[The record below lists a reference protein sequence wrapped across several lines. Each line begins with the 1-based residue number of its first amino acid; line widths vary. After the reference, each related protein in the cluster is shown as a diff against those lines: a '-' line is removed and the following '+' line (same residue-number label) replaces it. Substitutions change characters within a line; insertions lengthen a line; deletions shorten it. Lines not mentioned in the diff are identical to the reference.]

1 MEELSRTKA
10 KMNEVKYVENISQV
24 LQVPLGKVHRYLLGK
39 PFTDSRRGWYL
50 MDVAQI
56 LKLLPSPPARLLD
69 LGIGSGWTSKI
80 FAKSGYSVVGLDIA
94 PAMIDLAVSNCRE
107 LTNVDLYVCDYEA
120 EISYGKFGC
129 AVIYDALHHST
140 DEGRLIKNIYDSLED
155 GGVLITAE
163 PGRGHSKTPEAVEAV
178 KDYGTT
184 ERDMEFSLQKKVMKR
199 VGFSQVK
206 QFLRLSELPLEDVST
221 EAGSA
226 LQLKHYEALDY
237 NTKEGGFTSLVVA
250 IK

>member
-1 MEELSRTKA
+1 
-10 KMNEVKYVENISQV
+10 MNEVNYVENISQV
-24 LQVPLGKVHRYLLGK
+24 LKVPLDEVHSYLLGK

-80 FAKSGYSVVGLDIA
+80 FAQSGYSVVGLDIA
-94 PAMIDLAVSNCRE
+94 PAMIDLAVINCRE
-107 LTNVDLYVCDYEA
+107 LANVDLYVCDYEA
-120 EISYGKFGC
+120 EISHGKFGC

-140 DEGRLIKNIYDSLED
+140 DEDRLLKNIYDSLED

-163 PGRGHSKTPEAVEAV
+163 PGCGHSKTPEAVAAV
-178 KDYGTT
+178 RDYGTT
-184 ERDMEFSLQKKVMKR
+184 ERDMEFSLQKAVMKR
-199 VGFSQVK
+199 AGFSQVR
-206 QFLRLSELPLEDVST
+206 QFHRLSELPLEDVST

-226 LQLKHYEALDY
+226 LQLQHYEALDFS
-237 NTKEGGFTSLVVA
+237 TKKGGFTSLVVA